1 MKDISL
7 KAESRIIVDQRAVI
21 RDNLAH
27 MNEEMSHYT
36 GLILVSGI
44 DSPGITQSLFDTL
57 APFAITVLDIEQV
70 VIRDRLILT
79 VLISLNPAHADA
91 IEEDLQACA
100 ASLSI
105 DIATSFQEQG
115 QSTIAAKSG
124 LVHVVAL
131 GNPLSP
137 TAIAAIASAI
147 ASQGG
152 NIERIQRTASY
163 PITAIEF
170 IVSGANQLSIR
181 QCLAEVTTNHSVD
194 IAVSPGGL
202 MRWAKKLVV
211 MDVDSTLIQQEV
223 IELLAAK
230 AGAQVEVTAITDSA
244 MRGEIDFEQSLIA
257 RVALLK
263 GLQSTVI
270 QEVQKEIVLT
280 PGARTLVQTLHTL
293 GHSVALVSGGFTEV
307 IKPIVEDLKIHHY
320 RANSLEIIDGKLTGK
335 VAGPIID
342 RAAKATA
349 LREFAALEGVTLE
362 QTIAIGDG
370 ANDLDMISIAG
381 LGIAFNAKP
390 AVKAAADSSVSAPYL
405 DSVLYLL
412 GITREEV
419 EEAGAKRK

>member
-1 MKDISL
+1 
-7 KAESRIIVDQRAVI
+7 
-21 RDNLAH
+21 
-27 MNEEMSHYT
+27 MSDEKSQFT

-44 DSPGITQSLFDTL
+44 DSPGITQSLFETL

-70 VIRDRLILT
+70 VIRERLILT
-79 VLISLNPAHADA
+79 VLISLNPAHAQS
-91 IEEDLQACA
+91 IEEDLEACA
-100 ASLSI
+100 QKLDV

-131 GNPLSP
+131 GNPLAP
-137 TAIAAIASAI
+137 ATIAAIAAAI
-147 ASQGG
+147 ATRGG
-152 NIERIQRTASY
+152 NIERIHRTASY

-170 IVSGANQLSIR
+170 IVSGADQTEIR
-181 QCLAEVTTNHSVD
+181 QCLAQVTLTHAVD

-223 IELLAAK
+223 IELLAYK
-230 AGAQVEVTAITDSA
+230 AGAQEKVKEITDSA
-244 MRGEIDFEQSLIA
+244 MRGELDFEASLKA
-257 RVALLK
+257 RVALLA
-263 GLQSTVI
+263 GLPESVI
-270 QEVQKEIVLT
+270 SEVQSEISLT
-280 PGARTLVQTLHTL
+280 PGARTLVKTLHQL
-293 GHSVALVSGGFTEV
+293 GHSVAVVSGGFTQV
-307 IKPIVEDLKIHHY
+307 IEPLIKELGIVHY
-320 RANSLEIIDGKLTGK
+320 RANTLEIIDGKITGK
-335 VAGPIID
+335 VLDPIID

-349 LREFAALEGVTLE
+349 LQDFAKIEGVQLE